1 MMDNYEP
8 ESVMGSTFHKLNKQH
23 DAANAWVHGIQ
34 MNLQLKILRLA
45 LLNEERSD
53 DHFRIRLGD

>member
-23 DAANAWVHGIQ
+23 DAANAWGSWNQ
-34 MNLQLKILRLA
+34 MNLQLKTLRLA
-45 LLNEERSD
+45 LLK
-53 DHFRIRLGD
+53 